1 MEIKLN
7 PSKKHE
13 LHGIY
18 LPVEHPKAS
27 IIMVHGLGEH
37 ISRYKEIAAYFNSR
51 NYSFTGL
58 DLPGHGYSSGKRG
71 HIDSFGEY
79 NDIISAMADFVRS
92 REGDTPLVLYGH
104 SLGGLVVLNY
114 LAGSSSGI
122 YKAIVTSPWLKLAVT
137 PSPFKIFLAG
147 LMNRLMP
154 GLLQSSGLNPDDI
167 SSDKNV
173 VKKYRTD
180 PLVHNKISVRLFASA
195 TENARKLQEMKEGI
209 DIPVLLMHSAD
220 DRITSAEGSAVFAA
234 NNSKAELKIWKKG
247 LHELHNEIFRE
258 EVFDYIIKWLE

>member
-7 PSKKHE
+7 PSKEHD
-13 LHGIY
+13 LHGMY
-18 LPVEHPKAS
+18 LPVEDPKAS

-37 ISRYKEIAAYFNSR
+37 ISRYKEMALYFNSR

-58 DLPGHGYSSGKRG
+58 DLPGHGSSSGKRG

-104 SLGGLVVLNY
+104 SLGGAVVLNY
-114 LAGSSSGI
+114 LTTNTVMD
-122 YKAIVTSPWLKLAVT
+122 KAIVTSPWLKLAVA

-147 LMNRLMP
+147 LINSLMP
-154 GLLQSSGLNPDDI
+154 SLLQSSGLNPGDI
-167 SSDKNV
+167 SSDKAV
-173 VKKYRTD
+173 VREYEED

-195 TENARKLQEMKEGI
+195 TGNAHKLLELK
-209 DIPVLLMHSAD
+209 DSVNIPVLLMHSAY

-234 NNSKAELKIWKKG
+234 NNSKTELKIWKKG